1 MGTYRSLCKMFLLK
15 CFALILPLVYAKNLT
30 QHVEHICLEA
40 GTMSKADTDD
50 AISAT
55 LHGSSGHCETFELGY
70 SHYNDFEK
78 GAYDCYGRNEGLGG
92 CTNANLGTLEWVSV
106 HIGGS
111 DGWFCVKARVGE
123 RDCYFNKW
131 LMLMVL
137 VVIKPVKLATSS
149 D

>member
-30 QHVEHICLEA
+30 QHVEHICLET

-55 LHGSSGHCETFELGY
+55 SSGSSGSSSSSGSSGHCETFELGY

-78 GAYDCYGRNEGLGG
+78 GAYDCYGHNEGLG
-92 CTNANLGTLEWVSV
+92 TMSK
-106 HIGGS
+106 S
-111 DGWFCVKARVGE
+111 DTDDA
-123 RDCYFNKW
+123 
-131 LMLMVL
+131 
-137 VVIKPVKLATSS
+137 ISATSS
-149 D
+149 GSSGSSSGSSSSSSSSSGSSGS